1 MAAAPAYGNLSN
13 LRLTTSASWTENI
26 SRSFAAIDWA
36 DAMTYYQV
44 GVTTDFR
51 RQLASSLTGTA
62 ELGAD
67 VLHRP
72 EFNRNDE
79 INFGVKGE
87 LKQKFGLGPF
97 APALTTTGSV
107 TGKP

>member
-26 SRSFAAIDWA
+26 SRSSAAIDWA
-36 DAMTYYQV
+36 DAITYQV

-51 RQLASSLTGTA
+51 RQLTSSLTGTA
-62 ELGAD
+62 EFGAD

-72 EFNRNDE
+72 EFNRNHE

-97 APALTTTGSV
+97 VPALTTTGSV